1 MTKKLFIF
9 DLDGT
14 LINAYPAIVESMNY
28 TLRRMNHPEAESE
41 RIIRSVGLGNDGLM
55 KKFFSDQEV
64 PEARQIYREHHR
76 DNLIGKISLLP
87 GALALLRNLKAKGK
101 LLAVASNRPAE
112 TAALL
117 IKILEIEVYFDRVLT
132 GEEVAQPKPAPDILI
147 ALLDYFQVSR
157 EEAVYVGDMDIDAE
171 TGAAAGVKT
180 VIVVTG
186 SSTREE
192 IETAR
197 PDLILDS
204 LKDFPEDWY

>member
-1 MTKKLFIF
+1 M
-9 DLDGT
+9 
-14 LINAYPAIVESMNY
+14 
-28 TLRRMNHPEAESE
+28 
-41 RIIRSVGLGNDGLM
+41 
-55 KKFFSDQEV
+55 
-64 PEARQIYREHHR
+64 
-76 DNLIGKISLLP
+76 LP

-112 TAALL
+112 TASLL

-132 GEEVAQPKPAPDILI
+132 GEEVPEPKPAPDILI

-157 EEAVYVGDMDIDAE
+157 EEAVYIGDMDIDAE

-192 IETAR
+192 VEAAK
-197 PDLILDS
+197 PDLIFDS
-204 LKDFPEDWY
+204 LDDFPEKWY